1 MSLFEERSREYVAMI
16 NSAAAEY
23 VSSRAFAG
31 RESSGLDKMLEA
43 MSYSLENGGK
53 RIRPMLALE
62 FCRVCGEKPEKAIPF
77 ALGLEMIHTYS
88 LIHDDLPAM
97 DNANLRRGVPTLH
110 VKYDEVTAILVGDAL
125 NTAAFGVLAN
135 SNLPPQI
142 AIKCIQV
149 LSKNGGLDGMIIG
162 QAIDCYFEN
171 KKLSLDE
178 LEFLHLHKTGALI
191 AASMQIGAIVAGA
204 SDEESNDI
212 YKAGLKLGL
221 AFQIH
226 DDIIDATSSSDKAGK
241 PTNNDSS
248 KNSFTNLLGV
258 DKAIEARDELEKQII
273 NQIQNQDVKELV
285 SNLINKYLKG

>member
-1 MSLFEERSREYVAMI
+1 MNFLEYLESNLPSVESFHPHFNEALAWVLKAGGKHFRAQLVIGTAKAI
-16 NSAAAEY
+16 NPSCDPYAAA
-23 VSSRAFAG
+23 
-31 RESSGLDKMLEA
+31 
-43 MSYSLENGGK
+43 
-53 RIRPMLALE
+53 LAVEL
-62 FCRVCGEKPEKAIPF
+62 
-77 ALGLEMIHTYS
+77 LHTYS

-110 VKYDEVTAILVGDAL
+110 VKYDEVTAILAGDAL

-135 SNLPPQI
+135 SNLPPHI

-285 SNLINKYLKG
+285 LNLINKYLKG

>member
-1 MSLFEERSREYVAMI
+1 MNFLEYLESNLPSVESFHPHFNEALAWVLKAGGKHFRAQLVIGTAKAI
-16 NSAAAEY
+16 NPSCDPYAAA
-23 VSSRAFAG
+23 
-31 RESSGLDKMLEA
+31 
-43 MSYSLENGGK
+43 
-53 RIRPMLALE
+53 LAVEL
-62 FCRVCGEKPEKAIPF
+62 
-77 ALGLEMIHTYS
+77 LHTYS

-258 DKAIEARDELEKQII
+258 DNAIEARDELEKQII

>member
-1 MSLFEERSREYVAMI
+1 MSFLEYLESNLPSVESFHPHFNEALAWVLKAGGKHFRAQLVIGTAKAI
-16 NSAAAEY
+16 NPSCDPYAAA
-23 VSSRAFAG
+23 
-31 RESSGLDKMLEA
+31 
-43 MSYSLENGGK
+43 
-53 RIRPMLALE
+53 LAVEL
-62 FCRVCGEKPEKAIPF
+62 
-77 ALGLEMIHTYS
+77 LHTYS

-110 VKYDEVTAILVGDAL
+110 VKYDEVTAILAGDAL
-125 NTAAFGVLAN
+125 NIAAFGVLAN

>member
-1 MSLFEERSREYVAMI
+1 MSFLEYLESNLPSVESFHPHFNEALAWVLKAGGKHFRAQLVIGTAKAI
-16 NSAAAEY
+16 NPSCDPYAAA
-23 VSSRAFAG
+23 
-31 RESSGLDKMLEA
+31 
-43 MSYSLENGGK
+43 
-53 RIRPMLALE
+53 LAVEL
-62 FCRVCGEKPEKAIPF
+62 
-77 ALGLEMIHTYS
+77 LHTYS

-97 DNANLRRGVPTLH
+97 DDANLRRGVPTLH
-110 VKYDEVTAILVGDAL
+110 VKYDEVTAILAGDAL

-135 SNLPPQI
+135 SNLPPHI

-149 LSKNGGLDGMIIG
+149 LSKNGGLDGMVIG

-285 SNLINKYLKG
+285 TNLINKYLKG

>member
-1 MSLFEERSREYVAMI
+1 MNFLEYLESNLPSVESFHPYFNEALAWVLKAGGKHFRAQLVIGTAKAI
-16 NSAAAEY
+16 NPSCDPYAAA
-23 VSSRAFAG
+23 
-31 RESSGLDKMLEA
+31 
-43 MSYSLENGGK
+43 
-53 RIRPMLALE
+53 LAVEL
-62 FCRVCGEKPEKAIPF
+62 
-77 ALGLEMIHTYS
+77 LHTYS

-110 VKYDEVTAILVGDAL
+110 IKYDEVTAILAGDAL

>member
-1 MSLFEERSREYVAMI
+1 MNFLEYLESNLPSVESFHPHFNEALAWVLKAGGKHFRAQLVIGTAKAI
-16 NSAAAEY
+16 NPSCDPYAAA
-23 VSSRAFAG
+23 
-31 RESSGLDKMLEA
+31 
-43 MSYSLENGGK
+43 
-53 RIRPMLALE
+53 LAVEL
-62 FCRVCGEKPEKAIPF
+62 
-77 ALGLEMIHTYS
+77 LHTYS

-110 VKYDEVTAILVGDAL
+110 IKYDEVTAILAGDAL

>member
-1 MSLFEERSREYVAMI
+1 MSFLEYLESNLPSVESFHPYFNEALAWVLKAGGKHFRAQLVIGTAKAI
-16 NSAAAEY
+16 NPSCDPYAAA
-23 VSSRAFAG
+23 
-31 RESSGLDKMLEA
+31 
-43 MSYSLENGGK
+43 
-53 RIRPMLALE
+53 LAVEL
-62 FCRVCGEKPEKAIPF
+62 
-77 ALGLEMIHTYS
+77 LHTYS

-110 VKYDEVTAILVGDAL
+110 VKYDEVTAILAGDAL

-191 AASMQIGAIVAGA
+191 AASMQIGAIVAGV

>member
-1 MSLFEERSREYVAMI
+1 MSFLEYLESNLPSVESFHPHFNEALAWVLKAGGKHFRAQLVIGTAKAI
-16 NSAAAEY
+16 NPSCDPYAAA
-23 VSSRAFAG
+23 
-31 RESSGLDKMLEA
+31 
-43 MSYSLENGGK
+43 
-53 RIRPMLALE
+53 LAVEL
-62 FCRVCGEKPEKAIPF
+62 
-77 ALGLEMIHTYS
+77 LHTYS

-135 SNLPPQI
+135 SNLPPQT

>member
-1 MSLFEERSREYVAMI
+1 MNFLEYLESNLPSVESFHPHFNEALAWVLKAGGKHFRAQLVIGTAKAI
-16 NSAAAEY
+16 NPSCDPYAAA
-23 VSSRAFAG
+23 
-31 RESSGLDKMLEA
+31 
-43 MSYSLENGGK
+43 
-53 RIRPMLALE
+53 LAVEL
-62 FCRVCGEKPEKAIPF
+62 
-77 ALGLEMIHTYS
+77 LHTYS

-110 VKYDEVTAILVGDAL
+110 IKYDEVTAILAGDAL

-135 SNLPPQI
+135 SNLPPHI

>member
-1 MSLFEERSREYVAMI
+1 MNFLEYLESNLPRVESFHPYFNEALAWVLKAGGKHFRAQLVIGTAKAI
-16 NSAAAEY
+16 NPSCDPYAAA
-23 VSSRAFAG
+23 
-31 RESSGLDKMLEA
+31 
-43 MSYSLENGGK
+43 
-53 RIRPMLALE
+53 LAVEL
-62 FCRVCGEKPEKAIPF
+62 
-77 ALGLEMIHTYS
+77 LHTYS

-110 VKYDEVTAILVGDAL
+110 VKYDEVTAILAGDAL

-171 KKLSLDE
+171 KKLNLDE

-258 DKAIEARDELEKQII
+258 DKAIEARDELERQII

>member
-1 MSLFEERSREYVAMI
+1 MSFLEYLESNLPSVESFHPYFNEALAWVLKAGGKHFRAQLVIGTAKAI
-16 NSAAAEY
+16 NPSCDPYAAA
-23 VSSRAFAG
+23 
-31 RESSGLDKMLEA
+31 
-43 MSYSLENGGK
+43 
-53 RIRPMLALE
+53 LAVEL
-62 FCRVCGEKPEKAIPF
+62 
-77 ALGLEMIHTYS
+77 LHTYS

-110 VKYDEVTAILVGDAL
+110 IKYDEVTAILVGDAL

-285 SNLINKYLKG
+285 LNLINKYLKG

>member
-1 MSLFEERSREYVAMI
+1 MSFLEYLESNLPSVESFHPHFNEALAWVLKAGGKHFRAQLVIGTAKAI
-16 NSAAAEY
+16 NPSCDPYAAA
-23 VSSRAFAG
+23 
-31 RESSGLDKMLEA
+31 
-43 MSYSLENGGK
+43 
-53 RIRPMLALE
+53 LAVEL
-62 FCRVCGEKPEKAIPF
+62 
-77 ALGLEMIHTYS
+77 LHTYS

-110 VKYDEVTAILVGDAL
+110 VKYDEVTAILAGDAL

-285 SNLINKYLKG
+285 LNLINKYLKG

>member
-1 MSLFEERSREYVAMI
+1 MSFLEYLESNLPSVESFHPYFNEALAWVLKAGGKHFRAQLVIGTAKAI
-16 NSAAAEY
+16 NPSCDPYAAA
-23 VSSRAFAG
+23 
-31 RESSGLDKMLEA
+31 
-43 MSYSLENGGK
+43 
-53 RIRPMLALE
+53 LAVEL
-62 FCRVCGEKPEKAIPF
+62 
-77 ALGLEMIHTYS
+77 LHTYS

-273 NQIQNQDVKELV
+273 NQIQNQNVKELV

>member
-1 MSLFEERSREYVAMI
+1 MSFLEYLESNLPSVESFHPYFNEALAWVLKAGGKHFRAQLVIGTARAI
-16 NSAAAEY
+16 NPSCDPYAAA
-23 VSSRAFAG
+23 
-31 RESSGLDKMLEA
+31 
-43 MSYSLENGGK
+43 
-53 RIRPMLALE
+53 LAVEL
-62 FCRVCGEKPEKAIPF
+62 
-77 ALGLEMIHTYS
+77 LHTYS

>member
-1 MSLFEERSREYVAMI
+1 MSFLEYL
-16 NSAAAEY
+16 
-23 VSSRAFAG
+23 
-31 RESSGLDKMLEA
+31 ESNLPSVESFHPYFNEA
-43 MSYSLENGGK
+43 LAWVLKAGGK
-53 RIRPMLALE
+53 HFRAQLVIGTA
-62 FCRVCGEKPEKAIPF
+62 KAINPSCDPYAV
-77 ALGLEMIHTYS
+77 ALAVELLHTYS

-97 DNANLRRGVPTLH
+97 DNANLRRGVQTLH

>member
-1 MSLFEERSREYVAMI
+1 MNFLEYLESNLPSVESFHPHFNEALAWVLKAGGKHFRAQLVIGTAKAI
-16 NSAAAEY
+16 NPSCDPYAAA
-23 VSSRAFAG
+23 
-31 RESSGLDKMLEA
+31 
-43 MSYSLENGGK
+43 
-53 RIRPMLALE
+53 LAVEL
-62 FCRVCGEKPEKAIPF
+62 
-77 ALGLEMIHTYS
+77 LHTYS

-110 VKYDEVTAILVGDAL
+110 IKYDEVTAILAGDAL

-273 NQIQNQDVKELV
+273 NQIQNQNVKELV

>member
-1 MSLFEERSREYVAMI
+1 MSFLEYLELNLPSVESFHPYFNEALAWVLKAGGKHFRAQLVIGTAKAI
-16 NSAAAEY
+16 NPSCDPYAAA
-23 VSSRAFAG
+23 
-31 RESSGLDKMLEA
+31 
-43 MSYSLENGGK
+43 
-53 RIRPMLALE
+53 LAVEL
-62 FCRVCGEKPEKAIPF
+62 
-77 ALGLEMIHTYS
+77 LHTYS

-97 DNANLRRGVPTLH
+97 DNANLRRGVATLH
-110 VKYDEVTAILVGDAL
+110 VKYDEVTAILAGDAL

-135 SNLPPQI
+135 SNLPPHI

-149 LSKNGGLDGMIIG
+149 LSKNGGLDGMVIG

-204 SDEESNDI
+204 SDKESNDI
-212 YKAGLKLGL
+212 YDAGLKLGL

-248 KNSFTNLLGV
+248 KNSFTNLLGI
-258 DKAIEARDELEKQII
+258 DKAKQARDELERQII
-273 NQIQNQDVKELV
+273 GQIQNQDVKELV

>member
-1 MSLFEERSREYVAMI
+1 MSFLEYLESNLPSVESFHPYFNEALAWVLKAGGKHFRAQLVIGTAKAI
-16 NSAAAEY
+16 NPSCDPYAAA
-23 VSSRAFAG
+23 
-31 RESSGLDKMLEA
+31 
-43 MSYSLENGGK
+43 
-53 RIRPMLALE
+53 LAVEL
-62 FCRVCGEKPEKAIPF
+62 
-77 ALGLEMIHTYS
+77 LHTYS

-110 VKYDEVTAILVGDAL
+110 IKYDEVTAILVGDAL

-149 LSKNGGLDGMIIG
+149 LSKNGGLDGMVIG

-212 YKAGLKLGL
+212 YRAGLKLGL

>member
-1 MSLFEERSREYVAMI
+1 MNFLEYLESNLPSVESFHPYFNEALAWVLKAGGKHFRAQLVIGTARAI
-16 NSAAAEY
+16 NPSCDPYAAA
-23 VSSRAFAG
+23 
-31 RESSGLDKMLEA
+31 
-43 MSYSLENGGK
+43 
-53 RIRPMLALE
+53 LAVEL
-62 FCRVCGEKPEKAIPF
+62 
-77 ALGLEMIHTYS
+77 LHTYS

-110 VKYDEVTAILVGDAL
+110 VKYDEVTAILAGDAL

>member
-1 MSLFEERSREYVAMI
+1 MNFLEYLESNLPSVESFHPYFNEALAWVLKAGGKHFRAQLVIGTAKAI
-16 NSAAAEY
+16 NPSCDPYAAA
-23 VSSRAFAG
+23 
-31 RESSGLDKMLEA
+31 
-43 MSYSLENGGK
+43 
-53 RIRPMLALE
+53 LAVEL
-62 FCRVCGEKPEKAIPF
+62 
-77 ALGLEMIHTYS
+77 LHTYS

-110 VKYDEVTAILVGDAL
+110 IKYDEVTAILVGDAL

>member
-1 MSLFEERSREYVAMI
+1 MNFLEYLELNLPSVESFHPHFNEALAWVLKAGGKHFRAQLVIGTAKAI
-16 NSAAAEY
+16 NPSCDPYAAA
-23 VSSRAFAG
+23 
-31 RESSGLDKMLEA
+31 
-43 MSYSLENGGK
+43 
-53 RIRPMLALE
+53 LAVEL
-62 FCRVCGEKPEKAIPF
+62 
-77 ALGLEMIHTYS
+77 LHTYS

>member
-1 MSLFEERSREYVAMI
+1 MSFLEYLESNLPSVESFHPHFNEALAWVLKAGGKHFRAQLVIGTAKAI
-16 NSAAAEY
+16 NPSCDPYAAA
-23 VSSRAFAG
+23 
-31 RESSGLDKMLEA
+31 
-43 MSYSLENGGK
+43 
-53 RIRPMLALE
+53 LAVEL
-62 FCRVCGEKPEKAIPF
+62 
-77 ALGLEMIHTYS
+77 LHTYS

-97 DNANLRRGVPTLH
+97 DNSSLRRGVATLH
-110 VKYDEVTAILVGDAL
+110 VKYDEVTAILAGDAL

-135 SNLPPQI
+135 SNLPPHI

-149 LSKNGGLDGMIIG
+149 LSKNGGLDGMVIG

-204 SDEESNDI
+204 SDKESNDI
-212 YKAGLKLGL
+212 YDAGLKLGL

-285 SNLINKYLKG
+285 LNLINKYLKG

>member
-1 MSLFEERSREYVAMI
+1 MSFLEYLESNLPSVESFHPHFNEALAWVLKAGGKHFRAQLVIGTAKAI
-16 NSAAAEY
+16 NPSCDPYAAA
-23 VSSRAFAG
+23 
-31 RESSGLDKMLEA
+31 
-43 MSYSLENGGK
+43 
-53 RIRPMLALE
+53 LAVEL
-62 FCRVCGEKPEKAIPF
+62 
-77 ALGLEMIHTYS
+77 LHTYS

-110 VKYDEVTAILVGDAL
+110 IKYDEVTAILVGDAL

-135 SNLPPQI
+135 SNLPPHI

>member
-1 MSLFEERSREYVAMI
+1 MSFLEYLESNLPSVESFHPHFNEALAWVLKAGGKHFRAQLVIGTAKAI
-16 NSAAAEY
+16 NPSCDPYAAA
-23 VSSRAFAG
+23 
-31 RESSGLDKMLEA
+31 
-43 MSYSLENGGK
+43 
-53 RIRPMLALE
+53 LAVEL
-62 FCRVCGEKPEKAIPF
+62 
-77 ALGLEMIHTYS
+77 LHTYS

-125 NTAAFGVLAN
+125 NTAAFGVLAD

-273 NQIQNQDVKELV
+273 NQIQNQNVKELV

>member
-1 MSLFEERSREYVAMI
+1 MSFLEYLESNLPSVESFHPHFNEALAWVLKAGGKHFRAQLVIGTAKAI
-16 NSAAAEY
+16 NPSCDPYAAA
-23 VSSRAFAG
+23 
-31 RESSGLDKMLEA
+31 
-43 MSYSLENGGK
+43 
-53 RIRPMLALE
+53 LAVEL
-62 FCRVCGEKPEKAIPF
+62 
-77 ALGLEMIHTYS
+77 LHTYS

-110 VKYDEVTAILVGDAL
+110 VKYDEVTAILAGDAL

-135 SNLPPQI
+135 SNLPPHI

-149 LSKNGGLDGMIIG
+149 LSKNGGLDGMVIG

-273 NQIQNQDVKELV
+273 NHIQNQDVKKLV

>member
-1 MSLFEERSREYVAMI
+1 MSFLEYLESNLPSVESFHPYFNEALAWVLKAGGKHFRAQLVIGTAKAI
-16 NSAAAEY
+16 NPSCDPYAAA
-23 VSSRAFAG
+23 
-31 RESSGLDKMLEA
+31 
-43 MSYSLENGGK
+43 
-53 RIRPMLALE
+53 LAVEL
-62 FCRVCGEKPEKAIPF
+62 
-77 ALGLEMIHTYS
+77 LHTYS

-97 DNANLRRGVPTLH
+97 DNANLRRGVATLH
-110 VKYDEVTAILVGDAL
+110 VKYDEVTAILAGDAL

-285 SNLINKYLKG
+285 TNLINKYLKG

>member
-1 MSLFEERSREYVAMI
+1 MSFLEYLESNLPSVESFHPYFNEALAWVLKAGGKHFRAQLVIGTAKAI
-16 NSAAAEY
+16 NPSCDPYAAA
-23 VSSRAFAG
+23 
-31 RESSGLDKMLEA
+31 
-43 MSYSLENGGK
+43 
-53 RIRPMLALE
+53 LAVEL
-62 FCRVCGEKPEKAIPF
+62 
-77 ALGLEMIHTYS
+77 LHTYS

-110 VKYDEVTAILVGDAL
+110 IKYDEVTAILVGDAL

-204 SDEESNDI
+204 SDEESSDI

>member
-1 MSLFEERSREYVAMI
+1 MSFLEYLESNLPSVESFHPHFNEALAWVLKAGGKHFRAQLVIGTAKAI
-16 NSAAAEY
+16 NPSCDPYAAA
-23 VSSRAFAG
+23 
-31 RESSGLDKMLEA
+31 
-43 MSYSLENGGK
+43 
-53 RIRPMLALE
+53 LAVEL
-62 FCRVCGEKPEKAIPF
+62 
-77 ALGLEMIHTYS
+77 LHTYS

-110 VKYDEVTAILVGDAL
+110 IKYDEVTAILAGDAL

>member
-1 MSLFEERSREYVAMI
+1 MSFLEYLESNLPSVESFHPYFNEALAWVLKAGGKHFRAQLVIGTAKAI
-16 NSAAAEY
+16 NPSCDPYAAA
-23 VSSRAFAG
+23 
-31 RESSGLDKMLEA
+31 
-43 MSYSLENGGK
+43 
-53 RIRPMLALE
+53 LAVEL
-62 FCRVCGEKPEKAIPF
+62 
-77 ALGLEMIHTYS
+77 LHTYS

-110 VKYDEVTAILVGDAL
+110 VKYDEVTAILAGDAL

-285 SNLINKYLKG
+285 LNLINKYLKG

>member
-1 MSLFEERSREYVAMI
+1 MSFLEYLESNLPSVESFHPYFNEALAWVLKAGGKHFRAQLVIGTAKAI
-16 NSAAAEY
+16 NPSCDPYAAA
-23 VSSRAFAG
+23 
-31 RESSGLDKMLEA
+31 
-43 MSYSLENGGK
+43 
-53 RIRPMLALE
+53 LAVEL
-62 FCRVCGEKPEKAIPF
+62 
-77 ALGLEMIHTYS
+77 LHTYS

-110 VKYDEVTAILVGDAL
+110 VKYDEVTAILAGDAL

-204 SDEESNDI
+204 SDEESSDI

>member
-1 MSLFEERSREYVAMI
+1 MSFLEYLESNLPSVESFHPHFNEALAWVLKAGGKHFRAQLVIGTAKAI
-16 NSAAAEY
+16 NPSCDPYAAA
-23 VSSRAFAG
+23 
-31 RESSGLDKMLEA
+31 
-43 MSYSLENGGK
+43 
-53 RIRPMLALE
+53 LAVEL
-62 FCRVCGEKPEKAIPF
+62 
-77 ALGLEMIHTYS
+77 LHTYS

-135 SNLPPQI
+135 SNLPPQT

-273 NQIQNQDVKELV
+273 NQIQNQNVKELV

>member
-1 MSLFEERSREYVAMI
+1 MSFLEYLESNLPSVESFHPHFNEALAWVLKAGGKHFRAQLVIGTAKAI
-16 NSAAAEY
+16 NPSCDPYAAA
-23 VSSRAFAG
+23 
-31 RESSGLDKMLEA
+31 
-43 MSYSLENGGK
+43 
-53 RIRPMLALE
+53 LAVEL
-62 FCRVCGEKPEKAIPF
+62 
-77 ALGLEMIHTYS
+77 LHTYS

-110 VKYDEVTAILVGDAL
+110 VKYDEVTAILAGDAL

-135 SNLPPQI
+135 SNLPPHI

-149 LSKNGGLDGMIIG
+149 LSKNGGLDGMVIG

-285 SNLINKYLKG
+285 TNLINKYLKG

>member
-1 MSLFEERSREYVAMI
+1 MSFLEYLESNLPSVESFHPHFNEALAWVLKAGGKHFRAQLVIGTAKAI
-16 NSAAAEY
+16 NPSCDPYAAA
-23 VSSRAFAG
+23 
-31 RESSGLDKMLEA
+31 
-43 MSYSLENGGK
+43 
-53 RIRPMLALE
+53 LAVEL
-62 FCRVCGEKPEKAIPF
+62 
-77 ALGLEMIHTYS
+77 LHTYS

-97 DNANLRRGVPTLH
+97 DNANLRRGVQTLH
-110 VKYDEVTAILVGDAL
+110 VKYDEVTAILAGDAL

>member
-1 MSLFEERSREYVAMI
+1 MSFLEYLESNLPSVESFHPYFNEALAWVLKAGGKHFRAQLVIGTAKAI
-16 NSAAAEY
+16 NPSCDPYAAA
-23 VSSRAFAG
+23 
-31 RESSGLDKMLEA
+31 
-43 MSYSLENGGK
+43 
-53 RIRPMLALE
+53 LAVEL
-62 FCRVCGEKPEKAIPF
+62 
-77 ALGLEMIHTYS
+77 LHTYS

-149 LSKNGGLDGMIIG
+149 LSKNGGLDGMVIG

-204 SDEESNDI
+204 SDEESSDI

>member
-1 MSLFEERSREYVAMI
+1 MSFLEYLESNLPSVESFHPYFNEALAWVLKAGGKHFRAQLVIGTAKAI
-16 NSAAAEY
+16 NPSCDPYAAA
-23 VSSRAFAG
+23 
-31 RESSGLDKMLEA
+31 
-43 MSYSLENGGK
+43 
-53 RIRPMLALE
+53 LAVEL
-62 FCRVCGEKPEKAIPF
+62 
-77 ALGLEMIHTYS
+77 LHTYS

-110 VKYDEVTAILVGDAL
+110 IKYDEVTAILVGDAL

-273 NQIQNQDVKELV
+273 NQIQNQNVKELV

>member
-1 MSLFEERSREYVAMI
+1 MSFLEYLESNLPSVESFHPHFNEALAWVLKAGGKHFRAQLVIGTAKAI
-16 NSAAAEY
+16 NPSCDPYAAA
-23 VSSRAFAG
+23 
-31 RESSGLDKMLEA
+31 
-43 MSYSLENGGK
+43 
-53 RIRPMLALE
+53 LAVEL
-62 FCRVCGEKPEKAIPF
+62 
-77 ALGLEMIHTYS
+77 LHTYS

-110 VKYDEVTAILVGDAL
+110 IKYDEVTAILVGDAL

-149 LSKNGGLDGMIIG
+149 LSKNGGLDGMVIG

-191 AASMQIGAIVAGA
+191 AASMQIGAIVAGV